1 MGVAGGTV
9 CKDRTCDRAGASICR
24 LPADQ
29 AWHRAGVLSGGLVT
43 CCGPDR
49 LSLLV
54 ADLRRCL
61 PHPPQRA
68 SRGDQ
73 LCLPGDKHVGLA
85 KDSGGGNGVP
95 ALSPPAS
102 CGAAVGKRAEEGQ
115 GLASQ
120 TWPRNTHTHPQIGGI
135 PSTTDSDSLVTCQAV
150 HHWICLKRWTLYAKT
165 GGQGTF
171 QRSAGRPEAT
181 RSPAPPLPPCRVP
194 GTPPP
199 TPAIIGGRPPAA
211 LHPACAP
218 LAMGH
223 GAGPLSWLTCVPVE
237 ARKCLRAHPG
247 PSQL

>member
-1 MGVAGGTV
+1 M
-9 CKDRTCDRAGASICR
+9 
-24 LPADQ
+24 
-29 AWHRAGVLSGGLVT
+29 
-43 CCGPDR
+43 
-49 LSLLV
+49 
-54 ADLRRCL
+54 
-61 PHPPQRA
+61 
-68 SRGDQ
+68 
-73 LCLPGDKHVGLA
+73 GLA

-194 GTPPP
+194 GTPPNP
-199 TPAIIGGRPPAA
+199 SNNWRAPSRRPAPCLCPSGHGTWGRSTVLADLRACGGPEVPAGPPWPESAVSPGGWAGPGEGGLGVGRGPPPAPLPGVWGRPLLLEGSPDVWRAA
-211 LHPACAP
+211 VLDVCSDA
-218 LAMGH
+218 
-223 GAGPLSWLTCVPVE
+223 E
-237 ARKCLRAHPG
+237 AVGGKQG
-247 PSQL
+247 S